1 MIPLLNRKNSVKV
14 NHRIYCSDISREF
27 LINRYGRETK
37 RYIERM
43 TIDKETKVRVFD
55 KRKKEFYYPSVTA
68 ISANHCPG
76 SVMFL
81 FEHEDLRTLY
91 TGDFR
96 FENIRLESIESLHH
110 IDGTPLPIDQMYL
123 DATFCSKEYK
133 TFPSR
138 DDAIEATWN
147 LVNEWI
153 RKNGMYRNQRPKH
166 VVLFDLPAQY
176 GSEAILKRLHEKS
189 NRKWKI
195 HVNTKKSKD
204 YLNIQEL
211 HGIVDDNFAK
221 AEWIHACPWDKN
233 DHGSHIRQLPCYPGN
248 IRFSCSLIF
257 HAVFLAENPYIFFL
271 SFCFVGQYTVRRIK
285 PSAMFFTQTKLS
297 KSKENTTYEEY
308 SEFYR
313 VCFSAHSSMDELLEF
328 VNYFKPKSIVPIA
341 KPKHLTA
348 KEVIEMLSV
357 SEDVQISSQELMRST
372 PLQTYQPENP
382 LLLEVTKN
390 VLKNKRKL
398 KRPSEDEGQND
409 ELESCNSQLEAR
421 RKRFKAT
428 RLDRVTCSMPV
439 MTDLKD
445 FNDKGSEKNEQ
456 SRRAS
461 LPANIKIP
469 EITITPSTPSPD
481 EDEEDKSPEHFNF
494 PGVGK
499 MDLDNHEEEIMST
512 ESDLNST
519 PDFEEVLASAS
530 NEEERKNV
538 LKYGARTSTL

>member
-1 MIPLLNRKNSVKV
+1 MVKYCFFADHMEGLKDLIPLLNRKNSVKV

-248 IRFSCSLIF
+248 IRFSCRLIF
-257 HAVFLAENPYIFFL
+257 HAVFLANPYILFSFILLCRTVYRQKNQAL
-271 SFCFVGQYTVRRIK
+271 SHVFHTDQVVKIQREHNVRRI
-285 PSAMFFTQTKLS
+285 Q
-297 KSKENTTYEEY
+297 
-308 SEFYR
+308 
-313 VCFSAHSSMDELLEF
+313 
-328 VNYFKPKSIVPIA
+328 
-341 KPKHLTA
+341 
-348 KEVIEMLSV
+348 
-357 SEDVQISSQELMRST
+357 
-372 PLQTYQPENP
+372 
-382 LLLEVTKN
+382 
-390 VLKNKRKL
+390 
-398 KRPSEDEGQND
+398 
-409 ELESCNSQLEAR
+409 
-421 RKRFKAT
+421 
-428 RLDRVTCSMPV
+428 
-439 MTDLKD
+439 
-445 FNDKGSEKNEQ
+445 
-456 SRRAS
+456 
-461 LPANIKIP
+461 
-469 EITITPSTPSPD
+469 
-481 EDEEDKSPEHFNF
+481 
-494 PGVGK
+494 
-499 MDLDNHEEEIMST
+499 
-512 ESDLNST
+512 
-519 PDFEEVLASAS
+519 
-530 NEEERKNV
+530 
-538 LKYGARTSTL
+538 